1 MRERIAWLKRDL
13 STLELLALGYSD
25 VSSTYY
31 FTLGIVALNSGPLL
45 PVTMLLG
52 SLSLWLVGLAYAE
65 FGSAI
70 PRTGGAYY
78 YVHRELGDTWGFIA
92 GWLLSFDQILM
103 IAYGALGTINYLSAI
118 IPLVSR
124 WPINS
129 VLSIL
134 VIVMIMVINILGIK
148 ASARFNLTLLTI
160 DLLGI
165 MTLLVL
171 GYYLVIS
178 RGITMPR
185 LSFNYAYLI
194 HGLTYSFRGGYTGI
208 DVIAQSTGGE
218 AMTPYIS
225 VPRAIISVSA
235 LSTAVAL
242 LISLLTILSGALT
255 AVSSN
260 TGDPI
265 GALARYLL
273 NNTYLSAYI
282 SISIAIVLLIS
293 VNAGIVDFSRSIY
306 VMSEDGLLPGR
317 LSSVHGRY
325 RTPHL
330 AIIISSLVA
339 MLFVIPGSVELIAD
353 SYAIASTMVY
363 LMTMIALII
372 FRNKEPHL
380 MRYFRIPGV
389 VIRRLEIPIVSII
402 GIAIYTFSII
412 LIIIIKSIYVL
423 VVLSW
428 LSIGMLLYM
437 LNRSSRRT

>member
-1 MRERIAWLKRDL
+1 MTERITWLKRDL

-45 PVTMLLG
+45 PITMLLG

-65 FGSAI
+65 FGSSI

-78 YVHRELGDTWGFIA
+78 YIHRELGSTWGFIA

-103 IAYGALGTINYLSAI
+103 IAYGALGTINYLSVI
-118 IPLVSR
+118 IPSVSR
-124 WPINS
+124 WPMDS

-134 VIVMIMVINILGIK
+134 VIIMIMVINILGIK
-148 ASARFNLTLLTI
+148 TSARFNLTLLTI

-165 MTLLVL
+165 MTLLVF

-178 RGITMPR
+178 HGIVIPK
-185 LSFNYAYLI
+185 LSFNYDYLI
-194 HGLTYSFRGGYTGI
+194 HGLTYSFRGYTGI
-208 DVIAQSTGGE
+208 DVIAQSTGE

-225 VPRAIISVSA
+225 VPRAIIGVSV
-235 LSTAVAL
+235 LSTTVAL

-255 AVSSN
+255 IVSSN
-260 TGDPI
+260 VGDPI

-273 NNTYLSAYI
+273 HNTYLSTYI

-330 AIIISSLVA
+330 AIIISSLIA

-353 SYAIASTMVY
+353 SYAIASTIVY

-372 FRNKEPHL
+372 FRNKESHL
-380 MRYFRIPGV
+380 VRYLRMPSI
-389 VIRRLEIPIVSII
+389 VIRRIEIPIVSII
-402 GIAIYTFSII
+402 GIAIYTFSIALII
-412 LIIIIKSIYVL
+412 LIKSVYVL

-428 LSIGMLLYM
+428 LSIGILLYL